1 LSGVSSDPIIIALDL
16 ESAAQARLLVKRLG
30 DSVGFY
36 KVGME
41 LYAAAGMDFAREL
54 MDSGKRVFLDLK
66 MYDIPETVKRAVK
79 QVAKTSV
86 EFLTIHAR
94 LSVMQAAMD
103 GRAGSSLKL
112 LGVSVLTSMDD
123 DDLLV
128 DSGHP
133 STVQE
138 LVALRS
144 RNAMAVGIDGIVCS
158 PLEVAM
164 VREVTS
170 RTAILVTPGVRSRT
184 ETVADQKRVATPAE
198 AVGAGANYIVIGR
211 EVTRAEDPVVEV
223 ERIREEISV
232 AFQSVTQRRRV

>member
-1 LSGVSSDPIIIALDL
+1 LSDPIIIALDL
-16 ESAAQARLLVKRLG
+16 ESAAQARSLVKTLG

-41 LYAAAGMDFAREL
+41 LYAAAGMDYAREL
-54 MDSGKRVFLDLK
+54 ADSGKRVFLDLK

-79 QVAKTSV
+79 QVAKTNV

-103 GRAGSSLKL
+103 GRAESRLKL

-123 DDLLV
+123 QDLLV
-128 DSGHP
+128 DSGH
-133 STVQE
+133 SDKVGD

-144 RNAMAVGIDGIVCS
+144 RNAIAVGIDGIVCS

-164 VREVTS
+164 VRGVTS
-170 RTAILVTPGVRSRT
+170 GKTILVTPGVRSR
-184 ETVADQKRVATPAE
+184 VGAASDQKRIATPAE
-198 AVGAGANYIVIGR
+198 AVAAGADYIVIGR
-211 EVTRAEDPVVEV
+211 QVTRAEDPVAEIV
-223 ERIREEISV
+223 RIRQEIASTS
-232 AFQSVTQRRRV
+232 QMVTPRGVV

>member
-1 LSGVSSDPIIIALDL
+1 LSDPIIVALDL
-16 ESAAQARLLVKRLG
+16 ESAALARALVKRLG
-30 DSVGFY
+30 DSVDFY

-54 MDSGKRVFLDLK
+54 ADSGKRVFLDLK

-79 QVAKTSV
+79 QVGKTSV

-94 LSVMQAAMD
+94 LSVMQAALD

-123 DDLLV
+123 GDLLV

-133 STVQE
+133 MTVQE

-164 VREVTS
+164 VREVTGGNG
-170 RTAILVTPGVRSRT
+170 ILVTPGVRSLAT
-184 ETVADQKRVATPAE
+184 TAADQKRVATPAE
-198 AVGAGANYIVIGR
+198 AVTEGADYIVIGR
-211 EVTRAEDPVVEV
+211 EVTRADDPVAEV

-232 AFQSVTQRRRV
+232 ACQTVMRRRTA

>member
-1 LSGVSSDPIIIALDL
+1 MSDPIIVALDVD
-16 ESAAQARLLVKRLG
+16 SAAQARSLLKTLG

-41 LYAAAGMDFAREL
+41 LYAVAGMDFAREVA
-54 MDSGKRVFLDLK
+54 DSGKRVFLDLK

-79 QVAKTSV
+79 QVGKTSV

-103 GRAGSSLKL
+103 GRAGSGLKL

-123 DDLLV
+123 QDLLV
-128 DSGHP
+128 DSGHAG
-133 STVQE
+133 SVQE

-158 PLEVAM
+158 PLDVTM
-164 VREVTS
+164 VRGLTS
-170 RTAILVTPGVRSRT
+170 SQAILVTPGVRSRVAT
-184 ETVADQKRVATPAE
+184 AADQKRVATPAE
-198 AVGAGANYIVIGR
+198 AVAAGADYIVIGR
-211 EVTRAEDPVVEV
+211 QVTRADDPVAEV
-223 ERIREEISV
+223 GRIREEI
-232 AFQSVTQRRRV
+232 AAACQPVTPRGAA